1 MLTRCPHRSGSIHSA
16 MKRFLHFLIVFLLTV
31 CLIIYPAFLGWS
43 SASPAAPDLAN
54 GVVTLDGKPL
64 FLIREPF
71 ASTSAQQ
78 RAVLTR
84 GRLEQFASNSDLS
97 IASLQIKELNG
108 AIAIM
113 SGEMALITITSAD
126 AKAAKSSEYLLAQ
139 NYLRITRQAVEA
151 YRQERTPEN
160 LFRAA
165 MVAIAAVLLFLLAFF
180 LLRWGFA
187 HIVHRLRNWRGNRI
201 RGIRLQNLEIVSA
214 HQIIDWL
221 VGGVLIVRSLLS
233 LGLIAA
239 VVAYVAN
246 LFPTTRQISNLILGY
261 FRYGLNAVWLGFL
274 GYLPNLLI
282 ILATIL
288 VSYYLI
294 RFLKLIS
301 LALGRRTISIAGF
314 YPEWAEPTYKLLAL
328 VVTAI
333 ALAVIF
339 PHLPGFGSPAFQG
352 ISIFFGVLL
361 SLGSSSAIS
370 NLIAG
375 FILIYTRAFRLGDF
389 VKVNDIEGTVE
400 DKTIFV
406 TRVRTPN
413 NTIVTIPNSTLL
425 SSNIINYSTTVE
437 ETQRPLLLHTTVTL
451 GYDVPWREI
460 HSTLIAAALA
470 TPRILSEPQ
479 PFVLQTGLNDFYVSY
494 ELKAYTSEP
503 TLMAQIYSDLHQSI
517 QDKCNEA
524 GIEICSPH
532 YSALRDGNHTTIP
545 QKYLEVD
552 YTAPGFRVEQ
562 DVEGNGEGK
571 E

>member
-1 MLTRCPHRSGSIHSA
+1 
-16 MKRFLHFLIVFLLTV
+16 MKRFLHFLIIFLLTV
-31 CLIIYPAFLGWS
+31 GLIVHPAFLGWVS
-43 SASPAAPDLAN
+43 AAPVAPDPAN
-54 GVVTLDGKPL
+54 GVPVTLDGKPL

-78 RAVLTR
+78 RAAIIS
-84 GRLEQFASNSDLS
+84 GRLEQFASNADLA
-97 IASLQIKELNG
+97 IDSLQMQELNG
-108 AIAIM
+108 AIAIV
-113 SGEMALITITSAD
+113 SGETGLVTITTAD
-126 AKAAKSSEYLLAQ
+126 AKAAKSSEALLAQ
-139 NYLRITRQAVEA
+139 EYLRITRQAVEE
-151 YRQERTPEN
+151 YRQERTPEY
-160 LFRAA
+160 LLKAVI
-165 MVAIAAVLLFLLAFF
+165 VAIAAVGLFLLAFF
-180 LLRWGFA
+180 LLRRGFA
-187 HIVHRLRNWRGNRI
+187 HIVQQLRNWRGNRI
-201 RGIRLQNLEIVSA
+201 RDIRLQNLEIISA
-214 HQIIDWL
+214 HQLIDGL

-233 LGLIAA
+233 LALIAA

-282 ILATIL
+282 ILVTMV
-288 VSYYLI
+288 VSYYLM

-301 LALGRRTISIAGF
+301 LALARRTIAIAGF

-328 VVTAI
+328 VVIAI

-339 PHLPGFGSPAFQG
+339 PYLPGFGSPAFQG

-389 VKVNDIEGTVE
+389 VEVNDIAGTVE
-400 DKTIFV
+400 DKTILV
-406 TRVRTPN
+406 TRIRTPN
-413 NTIVTIPNSTLL
+413 NTIATIPNSTLL
-425 SSNIINYSTTVE
+425 SSNIINYSTTIE
-437 ETQRPLLLHTTVTL
+437 ETQRPLVLHTTVTL

-460 HSTLIAAALA
+460 HATLIAAALA

-503 TLMAQIYSDLHQSI
+503 ALMAQIYSDLHQTI

-532 YSALRDGNHTTIP
+532 YATLRDGNHTTIP
-545 QKYLEVD
+545 QKYLEID
-552 YTAPGFRVEQ
+552 YTAPGFRVKQE
-562 DVEGNGEGK
+562 GEG
-571 E
+571 